1 MTSTKALA
9 HFTNDCKTRI
19 VADAGSRGLGAVLL
33 QFQGEEW
40 KAGSYALW
48 NLSDVERRYAQTEKE
63 ALAFVSACEWFDIYV
78 SGREFELETDHKPL
92 ECIFGKTSKPSVR
105 IERWVFRL

>member
-19 VADAGSRGLGAVLL
+19 VADAGSKGLGAVFL

-40 KAGSYALW
+40 RAVSYASRY
-48 NLSDVERRYAQTEKE
+48 LSDVERRYAQTEKP
-63 ALAFVSACEWFDIYV
+63 F
-78 SGREFELETDHKPL
+78 
-92 ECIFGKTSKPSVR
+92 PSVHNA
-105 IERWVFRL
+105 